1 MKSYL
6 DLIPI
11 STKIHRKQNQMTK
24 ICIILAVFLV
34 TVIFS
39 MADMEIRAQ
48 KMQAMQ
54 TDGIWHANF
63 QQIEKEQATLIAK
76 RPEVKCSSRYGVL
89 NYRLDLGYQIQGVE
103 TAVCGFDDT
112 FLKMFPGQEIVEGK
126 YPRNS
131 SSAVLTQSAKKYLG
145 IRVGDQIMIETPNGG
160 QQSYSIS
167 GFIGDTSMLTD
178 KDAFGMFLNMDG
190 YEKLAKLSSGNEKD
204 TSFYVQFYEYVN
216 IQKSLKEI
224 RAQFGLKEQQIAQN
238 TKYLAL
244 LFQSRDSY
252 MIKLYMTAG
261 VLTLFVVIAGILMI
275 TASLNSNISQRT
287 EFFGMM
293 RCLGATKKQ
302 IVKFVRKEALIWC
315 RTAIPLGVILAM
327 VVVWGVCALLRML
340 SPSLFAKMPVLG
352 ISLPGI
358 FFGVVIGILTVLL
371 AARAPAKKASKVS
384 PVMAVTG
391 NAGTIQT
398 VKKSADT
405 KQRKIETALG
415 IHHALGNKKNFVLM
429 TGSFA
434 FSIILFLSFST
445 AIDFM
450 HHAINPLKPYAPD
463 MYLSSQKQDCSLSV
477 QLIDELE
484 EIPSVKKVFGRQFVS
499 KVPAVTDGK
508 AVTVNLLSYEK
519 YQFTWARDM
528 IVDGNLDDVIKGKA
542 LLAVRTKQEKQVVDD
557 QILLTGKKKTKKLHI
572 AGEVSDCPYTK
583 GLKGT
588 TLICSEALFY
598 ELTGDTGYAVIDI
611 QLDSTVT
618 NADIEKIRS
627 MVDENVTISD
637 KRISNQ
643 DTKGAYYSFAL
654 FLYGFLV
661 IIGLIS
667 IFNIVNSIGMSV
679 SARMKEYGV
688 MRAVGMSEKQLINMV
703 FVEGMVYIACGMI
716 LGCLIG
722 MPINRILFQ
731 LLVTSRWGDV
741 WQVPFQEIGV
751 IVFIMAVSLILAM
764 WGPSKRIREM
774 SVVEIISEQS

>member
-1 MKSYL
+1 MKNYL

-11 STKIHRKQNQMTK
+11 STKIHRKQNRMTK

-54 TDGIWHANF
+54 TDGIWNANIR
-63 QQIEKEQATLIAK
+63 QIDKKQAAMISR
-76 RPEVKCSSRYGVL
+76 RPEVKCSSWYGVL
-89 NYRLDLGYQIQGVE
+89 NYRLDLGYQIRGVE

-126 YPRNS
+126 YPKNS
-131 SSAVLTQSAKKYLG
+131 SSAVVTQSAKKYLG

-160 QQSYSIS
+160 QQSYYIS

-190 YEKLAKLSSGNEKD
+190 YEKLAKLSSSGEKD
-204 TSFYVQFYEYVN
+204 TSFYVQFYEYKN

-224 RAQFGLKEQQIAQN
+224 CTQFKLKEQQIVQN

-244 LFQSRDSY
+244 MFQSRDSY
-252 MIKLYMTAG
+252 MMKLYMTAG
-261 VLTLFVVIAGILMI
+261 VLALLVVIAGILMI

-293 RCLGATKKQ
+293 RCLGATRKQ
-302 IVKFVRKEALIWC
+302 VVKFVRKEALSWC
-315 RTAIPLGVILAM
+315 KTAIPLGVGLAM
-327 VVVWGVCALLRML
+327 IVIWGVCAMLRML
-340 SPSLFAKMPVLG
+340 SPSLFAQMPVLG

-358 FFGVVIGILTVLL
+358 FFGVVIGILTVFL

-384 PVMAVTG
+384 PVMAVSG
-391 NAGTIQT
+391 NAGTIQE
-398 VKKSADT
+398 VRKSADT
-405 KQRKIETALG
+405 KRQKLETALG

-450 HHAINPLKPYAPD
+450 HHAIVPLKPYAPD
-463 MYLSSQKQDCSLSV
+463 IYLASEKLDCSLPV

-484 EIPSVKKVFGRQFVS
+484 EIPSVKTVFGRQFVS
-499 KVPAVTDGK
+499 KVPAVIDGK
-508 AVTVNLLSYEK
+508 EVTVNLLSYEK
-519 YQFTWARDM
+519 YQFAWAKES
-528 IVDGNLDDVIKGKA
+528 IVNGSLDDVIKGKA
-542 LLAVRTKQEKQVVDD
+542 LLAVRTKQEKQAVGN
-557 QILLTGKKKTKKLHI
+557 QILLKGKKKTKELYI
-572 AGEVSDCPYTK
+572 SGEVSDCPYMK
-583 GLKGT
+583 GVKGT
-588 TLICSEALFY
+588 TLICSEKLFH
-598 ELTGDTGYAVIDI
+598 ELTGETGYAVIDI

-627 MVDENVTISD
+627 MLDENVTISD

-643 DTKGAYYSFAL
+643 DAKGAYYSFAL

-703 FVEGMVYIACGMI
+703 LVEGIVYTACGMI

-731 LLVTSRWGDV
+731 FLVTSRWGDI
-741 WQVPFQEIGV
+741 WQMPFQEIGV
-751 IVFIMAVSLILAM
+751 IVFIMVVALILAI

-774 SVVEIISEQS
+774 SVIEIIREQS